1 EAVAS
6 FHKALDIE
14 PDYADAHHNFS
25 LTLLLQG
32 DFPNGFE
39 QYEWRRRTKMCPR
52 RVFAQPEWDGGPFP
66 GRTLLLHAEQGL
78 GDTLHF
84 IRYAPLVR
92 DLGGRVVIECQKPLA
107 DLLGSVAGIDAIVPE
122 GNPLPP
128 FDLHTPLL
136 SLPHLLGTTEAT
148 VPTAVPYLSPEPG
161 AVEVWRHRVGRGEEL
176 KVGLVWAGSPGHKN
190 DRNRSISLERLRP
203 LLDVPGIR
211 FFALQ
216 VGERASDIEAVGLQG
231 LIDDISPDLNDF
243 ADTAAA
249 LSVLDLLIS
258 VDTAPAHLAGALGR
272 PVWLLLPFVP
282 DWRWMMDREDS
293 PWYPTMRLFRQ
304 PMRSDWLSVIHRI
317 GNELAALV

>member
-1 EAVAS
+1 MKES
-6 FHKALDIE
+6 
-14 PDYADAHHNFS
+14 
-25 LTLLLQG
+25 
-32 DFPNGFE
+32 
-39 QYEWRRRTKMCPR
+39 PR
-52 RVFAQPEWDGGPFP
+52 RVLAQPEWDGGPFP

-78 GDTLHF
+78 GDTLQF

-92 DLGGRVVIECQKPLA
+92 GLGGRVVVECQKPLA
-107 DLLGSVAGIDAIVPE
+107 HLLGSVAGIDALVPE

-136 SLPHLLGTTEAT
+136 SLPHLLGTTAAT
-148 VPTAVPYLSPEPG
+148 VPAAVPYLSPDPG

-176 KVGLVWAGSPGHKN
+176 KVGLVWAGSPGHEN
-190 DRNRSISLERLRP
+190 DRNRSIPLKRLRP
-203 LLDVPGIR
+203 LLDVPSMR

-216 VGERASDIEAVGLQG
+216 VCERSRDIEALWLQG
-231 LIDDISPDLNDF
+231 SIGDISPDLDDL

-272 PVWLLLPFVP
+272 PVWLLLPFAP

-304 PMRSDWLSVIHRI
+304 PTQSDWLSAIHRI
-317 GNELAALV
+317 RNELAALVGGDRAKLVPKPPDQSELFDIAEKAVEGRAPS